1 MQITYGETRA
11 FTAKELEELFLSVKW
26 ESGNHPKL
34 LQKAMRGYQTVLS
47 ARDGEKLV
55 GLLCAMDDGAMTAYA
70 HYLLVDP
77 AYPGQGIGTHLV
89 KMLKKKYR
97 GYLRVALIAENAKI
111 PFYKKND
118 FVVCETA
125 TPMYFIAKTAK
136 Q

>member
-1 MQITYGETRA
+1 MRY
-11 FTAKELEELFLSVKW
+11 
-26 ESGNHPKL
+26 PK
-34 LQKAMRGYQTVLS
+34 
-47 ARDGEKLV
+47 KLKKGDTV
-55 GLLCAMDDGAMTAYA
+55 GLICSSSAIGTDRVAECKKAVEDLGFQVKLADNLDQDYG
-70 HYLLVDP
+70 
-77 AYPGQGIGTHLV
+77 GTHLV

-136 Q
+136 K